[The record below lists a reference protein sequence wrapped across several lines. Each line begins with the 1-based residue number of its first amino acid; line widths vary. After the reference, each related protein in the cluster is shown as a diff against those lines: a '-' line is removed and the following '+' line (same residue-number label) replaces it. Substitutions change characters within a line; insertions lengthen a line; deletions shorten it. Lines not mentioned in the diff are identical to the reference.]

1 MFQGTTLITLDD
13 KGRLALPKRARDEA
27 AADGVIVAARHP
39 DGCLVLYPPSAWA
52 PKRDALLK
60 LPFSARGFVRL
71 VLGSAEELKVDR
83 AGRVLIPAGLR
94 ELAGLEREAAL
105 VGWGDHFELWDRARL
120 TAAEAQAVRPLRIS
134 TSRSE
139 PAFCQRKYF
148 QNFGRPAQC
157 FPGASSAAALL
168 DSRKRNKPCPP
179 SSIFPF

>member
-83 AGRVLIPAGLR
+83 AGAYSSRGLR

-120 TAAEAQAVRPLRIS
+120 TAAEAQAV
-134 TSRSE
+134 
-139 PAFCQRKYF
+139 
-148 QNFGRPAQC
+148 AQTVED
-157 FPGASSAAALL
+157 L
-168 DSRKRNKPCPP
+168 D
-179 SSIFPF
+179 FTF

>member
-120 TAAEAQAVRPLRIS
+120 TAAEAQAVAQTVEDLDF
-134 TSRSE
+134 T
-139 PAFCQRKYF
+139 FCQRKYF

>member
-27 AADGVIVAARHP
+27 AADGVIVTARHP

-94 ELAGLEREAAL
+94 ELAGLEREAAS
-105 VGWGDHFELWDRARL
+105 R
-120 TAAEAQAVRPLRIS
+120 RPLRIS

>member
-83 AGRVLIPAGLR
+83 AYSSPRGCVNSLDLNAKQLLSAG
-94 ELAGLEREAAL
+94 
-105 VGWGDHFELWDRARL
+105 VI
-120 TAAEAQAVRPLRIS
+120 IS
-134 TSRSE
+134 
-139 PAFCQRKYF
+139 
-148 QNFGRPAQC
+148 
-157 FPGASSAAALL
+157 SSGIVHA
-168 DSRKRNKPCPP
+168 
-179 SSIFPF
+179 

>member
-71 VLGSAEELKVDR
+71 VLGSAEELKVMK
-83 AGRVLIPAGLR
+83 
-94 ELAGLEREAAL
+94 LETPKKQTTASRPTVKSWL
-105 VGWGDHFELWDRARL
+105 SGW
-120 TAAEAQAVRPLRIS
+120 
-134 TSRSE
+134 
-139 PAFCQRKYF
+139 
-148 QNFGRPAQC
+148 QC
-157 FPGASSAAALL
+157 P
-168 DSRKRNKPCPP
+168 K
-179 SSIFPF
+179 

>member
-1 MFQGTTLITLDD
+1 M
-13 KGRLALPKRARDEA
+13 
-27 AADGVIVAARHP
+27 IVAARHP

-105 VGWGDHFELWDRARL
+105 VGWGEHFELWDRARL
-120 TAAEAQAVRPLRIS
+120 TAAEAQAVAQTVEDL
-134 TSRSE
+134 
-139 PAFCQRKYF
+139 
-148 QNFGRPAQC
+148 NFT
-157 FPGASSAAALL
+157 F
-168 DSRKRNKPCPP
+168 
-179 SSIFPF
+179 

>member
-94 ELAGLEREAAL
+94 ELA
-105 VGWGDHFELWDRARL
+105 
-120 TAAEAQAVRPLRIS
+120 
-134 TSRSE
+134 
-139 PAFCQRKYF
+139 
-148 QNFGRPAQC
+148 
-157 FPGASSAAALL
+157 
-168 DSRKRNKPCPP
+168 
-179 SSIFPF
+179 

>member
-83 AGRVLIPAGLR
+83 AGRVLIPRGCVNSLDLNAKQLLSAG
-94 ELAGLEREAAL
+94 
-105 VGWGDHFELWDRARL
+105 VI
-120 TAAEAQAVRPLRIS
+120 IS
-134 TSRSE
+134 
-139 PAFCQRKYF
+139 
-148 QNFGRPAQC
+148 
-157 FPGASSAAALL
+157 SSGIVHA
-168 DSRKRNKPCPP
+168 
-179 SSIFPF
+179 

>member
-83 AGRVLIPAGLR
+83 AGRVLIPAGMR

-120 TAAEAQAVRPLRIS
+120 TAAEAQAV
-134 TSRSE
+134 
-139 PAFCQRKYF
+139 
-148 QNFGRPAQC
+148 AQTVED
-157 FPGASSAAALL
+157 L
-168 DSRKRNKPCPP
+168 D
-179 SSIFPF
+179 FTF